1 MAYQLVF
8 KRREVKYL
16 VSRDDVPRLKE
27 AMLERM
33 RPDEHGRSTLCN
45 VYLDTPD
52 HLLIR
57 RSLEHPLYKEK
68 LRVRSYGVATA
79 DSPAFIEIKKKYK
92 STVYKRRVATTQQ
105 AARDYLLG
113 GVRLPDSQVVREI
126 DFLLERYAN
135 LEPAV
140 FLSYEREAFFATDD
154 REFRI
159 TFDDNVLWRDH
170 DVSLAA
176 GIGGE
181 ALLPEG
187 RVLMEVK
194 AGGAYPLWATRMLS
208 EFQLYPGTFSKYGR
222 AYGRICEQ
230 ARSAAMPTAGRAPA
244 NPATAD
250 TVTAATPAA

>member
-16 VSRDDVPRLKE
+16 VERDDLPRLKQ

-68 LRVRSYGVATA
+68 LRVRSYGVAQP
-79 DSPAFIEIKKKYK
+79 DSPAFIEIKKKYR
-92 STVYKRRVATTQQ
+92 STVYKRRVAMTQRG
-105 AARDYLLG
+105 AADYLLRG
-113 GVRLPDSQVVREI
+113 IRPSDNQVVREI
-126 DFLLERYAN
+126 DFLMQRY
-135 LEPAV
+135 EGMRPAV
-140 FLSYEREAFFATDD
+140 FLSYEREAFFAQDD

-159 TFDDNVLWRDH
+159 TFDDNVLWRDE
-170 DVSLAA
+170 DVSLTG

-181 ALLPEG
+181 ALLPPG

-194 AGGAYPLWATRMLS
+194 AGGAYPLWASRMLS
-208 EFQLYPGTFSKYGR
+208 DFQLYPASFSKYGR
-222 AYGRICEQ
+222 AYGRMQERDD
-230 ARSAAMPTAGRAPA
+230 ANSAGK
-244 NPATAD
+244 
-250 TVTAATPAA
+250 

>member
-16 VSRDDVPRLKE
+16 VRRSDVARLKE
-27 AMLERM
+27 TMLRRM

-45 VYLDTPD
+45 VYFDTSD

-68 LRVRSYGVATA
+68 LRVRSYGVAGP
-79 DSPAFIEIKKKYK
+79 DSAAFIEIKKKYR
-92 STVYKRRVATTQQ
+92 STVYKRRVATTQRE
-105 AARDYLLG
+105 ARDYVLG
-113 GVRLPDSQVVREI
+113 GKRLPDSQVVREI
-126 DFLLERYAN
+126 DFLMERYAN

-140 FLSYEREAFFATDD
+140 FLSYEREAFFACDD

-159 TFDDNVLWRDH
+159 TFDDNVLWRDQN
-170 DVSLAA
+170 VSLAG

-181 ALLPEG
+181 ELLPED

-194 AGGAYPLWATRMLS
+194 AGGAYPLWASHMLAN
-208 EFQLYPGTFSKYGR
+208 FQLYPASFSKYGR
-222 AYGRICEQ
+222 AYGRQLC
-230 ARSAAMPTAGRAPA
+230 SASL
-244 NPATAD
+244 
-250 TVTAATPAA
+250 

>member
-16 VSRDDVPRLKE
+16 VSRDDLDRLKQ
-27 AMLERM
+27 AMAEHM

-68 LRVRSYGVATA
+68 LRVRSYGVAGP
-79 DSPAFIEIKKKYK
+79 DSPAFIEIKKKYE

-135 LEPAV
+135 LRPAV

-159 TFDDNVLWRDH
+159 TFDDNVLWRDR

-208 EFQLYPGTFSKYGR
+208 EFRLYPGTFSKYGR
-222 AYGRICEQ
+222 AYGRICEK
-230 ARSAAMPTAGRAPA
+230 AGRAPTP
-244 NPATAD
+244 PAPDA
-250 TVTAATPAA
+250 VASATPAA